1 MVENSK
7 GEWSSTKDPQG
18 DQLCAS
24 EAVLKKVCVCVW
36 LCVREREIE
45 REKEREEREGEE
57 GKSPIRAL
65 NERTL
70 LSHLLLSDSHS

>member
-1 MVENSK
+1 MGGGGSP
-7 GEWSSTKDPQG
+7 KDPQG
-18 DQLCAS
+18 EQLCAS
-24 EAVLKKVCVCVW
+24 EAVLKKGCVCVW
-36 LCVREREIE
+36 LCVREGEIE
-45 REKEREEREGEE
+45 REKESDEREGEE